1 MQNWMEQYKHK
12 RVSSEEAVKVVKSG
26 DWIDYPLVL
35 CAANELEKALSQRK
49 SELEDVKFRSTL
61 SVWPRYC
68 IEADPEGQH
77 FCWNSWHFSNADR
90 KNALQGLAYYIPMRF
105 SEQVAMTRDIQT
117 DIFMASVSPMDK
129 HGYFS
134 FGAAASASWAS
145 IEKARCVILEINR
158 NIPRVLGGNQ
168 ECIHI
173 SQVDLV
179 VESTN
184 PPLPELIPAQ
194 PTTIEI
200 TIAEHIINRIKNG
213 SCLQLGIGGIP
224 NAIGSLVAQSDLK
237 DLGVHSEMY
246 VDAFVD
252 MTLAGRISGACK
264 SIDKYK
270 QVFNFA
276 FGSRRMYDFID
287 DNPGMASYSVDYVNS
302 PEVIARNDKVVAI
315 NAGLEVDLFGQVCS
329 ESIGTRQISGTGGQ
343 LDFVEGAYK
352 SSGGQS
358 FLCIPSTYESNT
370 GEVFSNIKPILTSG
384 AIVTDPRTSTH
395 MVVTEYGI
403 GDLKGKSTWERAET
417 LISIAHPLFREAL
430 IKDAQKMNIW
440 RKTNRIS

>member
-1 MQNWMEQYKHK
+1 MRDYYEEYHK
-12 RVSSEEAVKVVKSG
+12 KLVNADEAVKVVKSG

-35 CAANELEKALSQRK
+35 CAANELEKALSKRK
-49 SELEDVKFRSTL
+49 NELRDVKFRSTM

-68 IEADPEGQH
+68 IEADQEGLH

-90 KNALQGLAYYIPMRF
+90 RNAPKGLAYYIPMRF
-105 SEQVAMTRDIQT
+105 SEQVAMTRNIRT
-117 DIFMASVSPMDK
+117 DIFMATVSPMDK

-145 IEKARCVILEINR
+145 IAKARYVILEINR
-158 NIPRVLGGNQ
+158 NMPRVLGGNQ

-173 SQVDLV
+173 SQVDMV
-179 VESTN
+179 VESSN
-184 PPLPELIPAQ
+184 QPLPEIIPAQ
-194 PTTIEI
+194 PTSVEI
-200 TIAEHIINRIKNG
+200 TIAEHIINRMKNG

-224 NAIGSLVAQSDLK
+224 SAIGSLVAQSDLK

-252 MTLAGRISGACK
+252 MTLAGKISGACK
-264 SIDKYK
+264 NIDKYK

-287 DNPGMASYSVDYVNS
+287 DNPGVISYSVDYINS
-302 PEVIARNDKVVAI
+302 PEVISQNDKVVSI

-352 SSGGQS
+352 SRGGQS
-358 FLCIPSTYESNT
+358 FLCLPATYASST
-370 GEVFSNIKPILTSG
+370 GQIVSNIKPTLTPG
-384 AIVTDPRTSTH
+384 AIVTDPRTTTH
-395 MVVTEYGI
+395 MVVTEFGI

-417 LISIAHPLFREAL
+417 LINIAHPLFREGL
-430 IKDAQKMNIW
+430 IKEAQRMNIW
-440 RKTNRIS
+440 RKTNRIY